1 VGDFPIDRPANWPL
15 FLSFQPPPTP
25 LKGDSMEKVDL
36 TKDLQALEYYQ
47 ADALIDELIVLE
59 LHFLH
64 IYEGRLV
71 AFCIS
76 CLEKHLRAVRKLSGE
91 CEEGRCRP
99 EKLWQDIDEW
109 ASNLLQN
116 KEYLKLKK
124 GSPLAQELSQQ
135 ARDFRKKLEEIIA
148 KYEMF
153 GNKDDE
159 KPLEP

>member
-1 VGDFPIDRPANWPL
+1 
-15 FLSFQPPPTP
+15 
-25 LKGDSMEKVDL
+25 MEKVNL

-91 CEEGRCRP
+91 CEEGRCKP

-116 KEYLKLKK
+116 KEYLELKK

-135 ARDFRKKLEEIIA
+135 ARDFRKKLEEIVA

-153 GNKDDE
+153 GNKDDDE
-159 KPLEP
+159 RLEP

>member
-1 VGDFPIDRPANWPL
+1 
-15 FLSFQPPPTP
+15 
-25 LKGDSMEKVDL
+25 MEKVDL

-64 IYEGRLV
+64 IYQGRLV

-76 CLEKHLRAVRKLSGE
+76 CLEKHIRAVRKLSSE

-99 EKLWQDIDEW
+99 EKMWQDLDRW
-109 ASNLLQN
+109 AGDLLQS

-124 GSPLAQELSQQ
+124 DSPLAQKFYQET
-135 ARDFRKKLEEIIA
+135 RDFRKQLEEIVA
-148 KYEMF
+148 KYEMM
-153 GNKDDE
+153 GNKYDGGR
-159 KPLEP
+159 LEP